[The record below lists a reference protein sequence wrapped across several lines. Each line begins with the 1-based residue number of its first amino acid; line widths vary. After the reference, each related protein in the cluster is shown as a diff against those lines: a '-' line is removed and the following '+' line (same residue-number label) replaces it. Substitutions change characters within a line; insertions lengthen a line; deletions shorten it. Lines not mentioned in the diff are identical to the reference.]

1 MGKGNQKILRLF
13 IYAILIIFIALTTFF
28 SIVITGLNTINEAL
42 LTILNEEKLYHNG
55 RRVSKGEKYIAQY
68 LDKYNI
74 SYTQEQTF
82 EDCVNF
88 YGNHLRFDFYLE
100 QFNLLIE
107 YQGHHHEK
115 PINKYKRA
123 RIAHEKQ
130 FCTINLKE

>member
-1 MGKGNQKILRLF
+1 MKK
-13 IYAILIIFIALTTFF
+13 
-28 SIVITGLNTINEAL
+28 
-42 LTILNEEKLYHNG
+42 KLYHNG

-123 RIAHEKQ
+123 RIAHEKTVLHDKLKREFAESHQ
-130 FCTINLKE
+130 INLITIKYHDYKNLNNILNRIFREILGEKL